1 MDDKALISKAKTG
14 DQKALYQLYKKYA
27 NIVYR
32 YCLTFSAIDEATAKD
47 LVQETFIRAYNNLQS
62 LRDEKKFKIWLL
74 TIARNRTLSYLS
86 QQNTNDKKINA
97 LSYEQE
103 GSFSPSYAEQL
114 ETKRQL
120 SIVRKVI
127 EEFPDN
133 SMKESAKLFYLDG
146 LSTTEIAE
154 KLNIPRST
162 VTTRLDR
169 FRAKIRKK
177 LLRLII
183 ADNNQRTPK

>member
-32 YCLTFSAIDEATAKD
+32 YCLTFSAIDEDTAKD